1 MKTANRPN
9 NVTAHAF
16 FGARDPVL
24 EQVLRKSL
32 LEDRLPTI
40 QIDDNAGRILQLLAM
55 IHKPRR
61 VIEIGSLFG
70 YSTIHIARALDAD
83 TMITSFEIDPKAAA
97 SARRNVARA
106 ALEDRVQV
114 LEGDA
119 VTHMAGMALGSVD
132 MIFIDAA
139 KSDYP
144 AYLKSAFPLLRTG
157 GLLIADDINGDGDY
171 SVEADDPEAVAER
184 QGIST
189 YARAVSRSPRFFSA
203 LIGTETGLL
212 VSVKT

>member
-55 IHKPRR
+55 LHKPHR

-70 YSTIHIARALDAD
+70 YTTPRPLRGAML
-83 TMITSFEIDPKAAA
+83 P
-97 SARRNVARA
+97 ARRWKTAFRC
-106 ALEDRVQV
+106 
-114 LEGDA
+114 
-119 VTHMAGMALGSVD
+119 
-132 MIFIDAA
+132 
-139 KSDYP
+139 
-144 AYLKSAFPLLRTG
+144 LKVMP
-157 GLLIADDINGDGDY
+157 
-171 SVEADDPEAVAER
+171 
-184 QGIST
+184 
-189 YARAVSRSPRFFSA
+189 
-203 LIGTETGLL
+203 
-212 VSVKT
+212 